1 MDLLDARPAAKARPP
16 IHISEADYDRIAD
29 LALAMAGNAP
39 DLSRLIMG
47 ELDRA
52 RLYSARS
59 LPKDVVALNSEVEFV
74 DTATNARRRVRLV
87 LPSGAA
93 PTEACISA
101 LTPVGAGLIG
111 MREGGEID
119 WPCPDGRSRIL
130 RIIEVK
136 QQDRA

>member
-1 MDLLDARPAAKARPP
+1 MPVLDQKPAAAQKPP
-16 IHISEADYDRIAD
+16 IHLSEADYDRIAD
-29 LALAMAGNAP
+29 IALGMAGSAP
-39 DLSRLIMG
+39 DLSRLIMD
-47 ELDRA
+47 EIDRA

-87 LPSGAA
+87 LPSAA
-93 PTEACISA
+93 DRTESCLSV

-119 WPCPDGRSRIL
+119 WPCPDGRSRTL

-136 QQDRA
+136 QQPPA